1 MYKTSKYSKEQNNS
15 IRFNILWALSELAKF
30 SGVDTNTM
38 KNTAPYSMILS
49 SITSQKITSEL
60 KKLIDSGMV
69 VKGIVRGKTVKYMLR
84 STYEKLMSEGKI
96 SSKEFGYGDYRD
108 LERPYVEE
116 DEDDN
121 EEYSNKVC
129 SRIAKVNYNP
139 EDKVDMW

>member
-38 KNTAPYSMILS
+38 KNTSPYSMVLS

-84 STYEKLMSEGKI
+84 STYEELMNEGKI
-96 SSKEFGYGDYRD
+96 SPKEFGYGDYRD
-108 LERPYVEE
+108 LKKPYVEE